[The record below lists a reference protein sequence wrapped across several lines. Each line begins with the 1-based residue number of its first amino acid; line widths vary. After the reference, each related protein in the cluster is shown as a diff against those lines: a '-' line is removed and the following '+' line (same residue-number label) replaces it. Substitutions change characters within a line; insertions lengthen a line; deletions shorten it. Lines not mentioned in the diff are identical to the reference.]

1 MSPHGRTG
9 GCMNTDQDA
18 VVSMELRVSRRE
30 FDAQMRQWAAG
41 WPGFTREYRD
51 ALFDLFVKR
60 LTGVVHEE
68 WRADQNR
75 LNETALRD
83 ILDGLD
89 QAAGRRPDA

>member
-1 MSPHGRTG
+1 
-9 GCMNTDQDA
+9 MNTDQDA

-60 LTGVVHEE
+60 LTGVVYAEYQTH
-68 WRADQNR
+68 WQR

-89 QAAGRRPDA
+89 QAAGKRPEA